1 MSIQTFVSDME
12 ALIQPTADLAR
23 LAGGFVFTEG
33 PLWDPSNQSL
43 LFSDIPADTIYC
55 FNDSR
60 GVEVFRKPS
69 NFANGLAF
77 DPDGRLIACEHRTRR
92 ISRSEGDAIGV
103 VVDRYQG
110 KRLNSPN
117 DVIVAK
123 DGSILFTDPVYG
135 LRDGLGGPG
144 EQELS
149 FQGVYRVAP
158 DTNEPTLLVDDFEAP
173 NGLAL
178 NHDETILYIADT
190 IRRHIRQFKVRD
202 DWTLSG
208 GDILVELQGDEEG
221 KPDGMKLDVHGNIF
235 STGPGGIWICN
246 PQGEILGRIKIP
258 EKTSNLAWGDKDYS
272 SLYITASTG
281 LYRIRCT
288 TSGLHS

>member
-1 MSIQTFVSDME
+1 MSIQIFVSEME
-12 ALIQPTADLAR
+12 TLIKSTASLIR
-23 LAGGFVFTEG
+23 LADGFVFTEG
-33 PLWDPSNQSL
+33 PLWDPSSQSL
-43 LFSDIPADTIYC
+43 FFSDIPADTIYR
-55 FNDSR
+55 FSDSQ

-69 NFANGLAF
+69 SFANGLAF
-77 DPDGRLIACEHRTRR
+77 DHDGRLIACEHRTRR
-92 ISRSEGDAIGV
+92 ISRSAGDTISV

-123 DGSILFTDPVYG
+123 DGSILFTDPLYG

-144 EQELS
+144 EQEIS

-158 DTNEPTLLVDDFEAP
+158 GANEPTLLVDDFEAP

-178 NHDETILYIADT
+178 SHDETILYIADT
-190 IRRHIRQFKVRD
+190 IRRHIRTFKVRD

-208 GDILVELQGDEEG
+208 GDVLVELKGEEEG
-221 KPDGMKLDVHGNIF
+221 KPDGMKLDVNGNIF
-235 STGPGGIWICN
+235 STGPGGIWICT
-246 PQGEILGRIKIP
+246 PEGDMLGRIKIP

-272 SLYITASTG
+272 SLYVTASSG
-281 LYRIRCT
+281 LYKIHCL
-288 TSGLHS
+288 TSGSY